1 MKYLL
6 RREWLGVQSGRP
18 ETLSGGA
25 VMDAK
30 QEVERAQVESEA
42 TRDQPL
48 PEHVKGERR
57 GRSVVQS
64 VRLPAE
70 AFAAIEEVAVRAG
83 VPVSALIRGWVLQ
96 GLASEQGM
104 SLRDRIDRLAADADR
119 LRRLAAASQVA

>member
-70 AFAAIEEVAVRAG
+70 AFAAIEEVASG
-83 VPVSALIRGWVLQ
+83 VVVVLQ
-96 GLASEQGM
+96 VRQMCKVIQGG
-104 SLRDRIDRLAADADR
+104 R
-119 LRRLAAASQVA
+119 

>member
-1 MKYLL
+1 
-6 RREWLGVQSGRP
+6 
-18 ETLSGGA
+18 
-25 VMDAK
+25 MDAK

-70 AFAAIEEVAVRAG
+70 AFAAIEEVAERAG

-119 LRRLAAASQVA
+119 LRRLAAASEVA

>member
-1 MKYLL
+1 
-6 RREWLGVQSGRP
+6 
-18 ETLSGGA
+18 
-25 VMDAK
+25 MDAK
-30 QEVERAQVESEA
+30 QEIERIQAESEA
-42 TRDQPL
+42 TRDEPL

-70 AFAAIEEVAVRAG
+70 AVAAIEEIAGRVG

-96 GLASEQGM
+96 GLAAEQGT
-104 SLRDRIDRLAADADR
+104 SLRDGIERLAADADR

>member
-1 MKYLL
+1 
-6 RREWLGVQSGRP
+6 
-18 ETLSGGA
+18 
-25 VMDAK
+25 MDAK

-83 VPVSALIRGWVLQ
+83 VPVSALIRG
-96 GLASEQGM
+96 
-104 SLRDRIDRLAADADR
+104 
-119 LRRLAAASQVA
+119 